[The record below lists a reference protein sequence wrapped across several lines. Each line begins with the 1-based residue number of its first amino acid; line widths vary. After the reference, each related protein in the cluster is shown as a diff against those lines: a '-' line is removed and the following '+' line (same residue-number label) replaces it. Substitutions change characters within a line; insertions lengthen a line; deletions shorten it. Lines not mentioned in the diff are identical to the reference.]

1 MENGMTKEGLIL
13 EGGAMR
19 GMFTAGVLD
28 VLMEHGI
35 TLDGAV
41 GVSAGA
47 AFGCNFKSGQIG
59 RTIRYNMRFCNDK
72 RYCSLRSLLRTGNLF
87 NADFC
92 YRIVPELLDLF
103 DAKAFAENP
112 MEFYVVATDI
122 EMGRAVYKRM
132 RKVEGK
138 DYEWFRASA
147 SLPVLAKPVEIDGH
161 KYLDGG
167 ITDSIPLR
175 FFESI
180 GYERNLVILTRPAD
194 YRKKKSGGGGLM
206 RLALGKYPKTLEA
219 LHRRHEDYN
228 RTLDYIAKRE
238 AEGAVLVIQPEQT
251 LVIDRLERDPEK
263 LKAVYEVG
271 RKICEKN
278 LTRIRDFLR

>member
-1 MENGMTKEGLIL
+1 
-13 EGGAMR
+13 MR

-92 YRIVPELLDLF
+92 YRIVPEQLDLF

-238 AEGAVLVIQPEQT
+238 AEGAVLVIQPEQA